1 MNHEDIEDQIKVA
14 YSTTAAVYRKDDELD
29 ATGKDHQRLCE
40 ILAMLSSSFGRPITV
55 LDARCGTGRYF
66 HCLKST
72 RKLVGLDVSPE
83 MLQEARHP
91 VKKEDVSVTEIEFV
105 CGSVYT
111 QSFPD
116 KSFDLIYSIGV
127 FGNGCGLTKELLSK
141 FHGWLA
147 PDGCVF
153 FDVIDSFGL
162 PRALRARLWLRKM
175 FHEICPGPLRRLFG
189 KRRNES
195 LPPHIYSRGQIHKSP
210 PILWVLRG
218 SRLSAGRPD
227 ALGQGRKLHVL
238 GLSRTRAKHIAAV
251 RLPESKK
258 GKKA

>member
-1 MNHEDIEDQIKVA
+1 MNHEDIEDRIKVA
-14 YSTTAAVYRKDDELD
+14 YRTTAAVYRKDDELD

-55 LDARCGTGRYF
+55 LDAGCGTGRYF
-66 HCLKST
+66 HCLKNT

-91 VKKEDVSVTEIEFV
+91 VKEEDVSVTEIEFV

-141 FHGWLA
+141 FHDWLA
-147 PDGCVF
+147 PDGRVF
-153 FDVIDSFGL
+153 FDVIDSLGL
-162 PRALRARLWLRKM
+162 PRALRKRLWPRKL
-175 FHEICPGPLRRLFG
+175 FHEICPRPLRRLFG
-189 KRRNES
+189 RKRSES
-195 LPPHIYSRGQIHKSP
+195 LPLHIYSRDQIISLLESCGFFAVAVYP
-210 PILWVLRG
+210 QECQMP
-218 SRLSAGRPD
+218 
-227 ALGQGRKLHVL
+227 LGQGRKLQCL
-238 GLSRTRAKHIAAV
+238 GFKSDR
-251 RLPESKK
+251 
-258 GKKA
+258 GKSHCCCQAG